1 MERHWLPTSSS
12 SILLN
17 REFATS
23 KDSPRRA
30 AAATELARDFG
41 IEIRDIFWTLG
52 AFDGAVLMEAP
63 NDQAVT
69 SLALK
74 LGSLGNERTQILRAF
89 RANEIEDILAKVN

>member
-1 MERHWLPTSSS
+1 MT
-12 SILLN
+12 
-17 REFATS
+17 
-23 KDSPRRA
+23 
-30 AAATELARDFG
+30 
-41 IEIRDIFWTLG
+41 FWTLG

-74 LGSLGNERTQILRAF
+74 LSSLGNERTQILRAF

>member
-1 MERHWLPTSSS
+1 VT
-12 SILLN
+12 
-17 REFATS
+17 
-23 KDSPRRA
+23 
-30 AAATELARDFG
+30 
-41 IEIRDIFWTLG
+41 FWTLG

-74 LGSLGNERTQILRAF
+74 LSSLGNERTQILRAF

>member
-1 MERHWLPTSSS
+1 VT
-12 SILLN
+12 
-17 REFATS
+17 
-23 KDSPRRA
+23 
-30 AAATELARDFG
+30 
-41 IEIRDIFWTLG
+41 FWTLG

-74 LGSLGNERTQILRAF
+74 LSSLGNERTQILCAF

>member
-23 KDSPRRA
+23 K
-30 AAATELARDFG
+30 
-41 IEIRDIFWTLG
+41 IRPNALLPQRSWHAISTLKSVTFWTLG

-89 RANEIEDILAKVN
+89 RANEIEHILAKVN